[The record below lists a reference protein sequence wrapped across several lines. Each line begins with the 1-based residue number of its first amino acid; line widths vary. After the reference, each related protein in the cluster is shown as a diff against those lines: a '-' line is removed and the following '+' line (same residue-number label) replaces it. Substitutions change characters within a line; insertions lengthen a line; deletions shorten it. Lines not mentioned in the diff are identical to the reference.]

1 MGLKP
6 RLWGLAGV
14 PLLALALGGATSPLA
29 VGWVLLAMGLCV
41 VLFPMRREPCR
52 GFVIGAGAVWI
63 WGAAAFL
70 PMNWFSPEL
79 WRSGVEEALGHP
91 VSWTYSAQ
99 PWLTLEAW
107 LLLGA
112 GLAWAVWLYGQ
123 ALDEEERGWVLR
135 AYLVGVGVI
144 GVVGWAV
151 HLSGCRLPFWD
162 GAHPGPFPNRNQSAN
177 VLALAAVAGFSFGL
191 RQLFHRRK
199 SGWIWL
205 GLSLGFLV
213 SLFFVGSRAGLVL
226 FFAGAGAWLAWEMV
240 ESGKKSRMALGL
252 AAVMV
257 LLSMALLVGGESVER
272 MLHSIDQR
280 AGWSGDTR
288 LVLQRDALDMA
299 ADQPVFGVGLGN
311 FDGVFGMYRDR
322 YRSTNRPIHPES
334 DWVWWLCETGVP
346 GFLLLAGWLGWMF
359 WRAWPRMSDKDRRLR
374 RAAWIVLGVFVLH
387 GGVDVPGHRL
397 GSVLAALFFLPLALP
412 LVAVP
417 EGAGV
422 RSVWGWRAWGTA
434 WGLAII
440 LLGGVLAGAAWGTL
454 DWPGR
459 AKVERLWQQAVASD
473 SAEKPGEALE
483 ASLAASRL
491 APLDWRPYLMQGCAR
506 LGLNLD
512 WKKAERSFWMV
523 RMLEPDSPYVP
534 LEIGSYWLGKDPGR
548 VLSNWKVALQ
558 RRTFQRPGFF
568 QEMAGLAQKD
578 PVTLAQ
584 LPRLAADHPELALFA
599 LDLAPDGD
607 FERALQKI
615 VQRPPAEYELGE
627 TDLGPFFR
635 TWRKRRGDEE
645 FIREIGRLPQWLEAG
660 WWTAAEV
667 HAERK
672 QWHEVFRLVDRYL
685 AAPAQPKLE
694 DEESRAREALRKQP
708 EDLPAGVFLFQKAM
722 ADGNLPAAR
731 KRLDVLLALPDPPR
745 YLFYWDVQL
754 CRKEGR
760 EPEAWA
766 ALQRLRY
773 SKMN

>member
-1 MGLKP
+1 MIGTP

-14 PLLALALGGATSPLA
+14 PLLAIALGGATSSLA
-29 VGWVLLAMGLCV
+29 SGWVVLVMGLCV

-52 GFVIGAGAVWI
+52 WVVMGAGAVWV
-63 WGAAAFL
+63 WCAVAFL

-79 WRSGVEEALGHP
+79 WRVGVEEALGHP
-91 VSWTYSAQ
+91 VSATYSAQ
-99 PWLTLEAW
+99 PWMTLEAW
-107 LLLGA
+107 LFLGA

-135 AYLVGVGVI
+135 AYLLGIGVM
-144 GVVGWAV
+144 GVVGWAA
-151 HLSGCRLPFWD
+151 HLSGYRLPFWE
-162 GAHPGPFPNRNQSAN
+162 GSHPGPFPNRNLSAN

-191 RQLFHRRK
+191 RQLFHRHK

-205 GLSLGFLV
+205 VLSLGFLV
-213 SLFFVGSRAGLVL
+213 SLFFLGSRAGLIL
-226 FFAGAGAWLAWEMV
+226 FFAGSGAWLAWEMV

-280 AGWSGDTR
+280 DGWSGDTR
-288 LVLQRDALDMA
+288 LVLQRDALDMT
-299 ADQPVFGVGLGN
+299 ADQPEFGVGLGN

-322 YRSTNRPIHPES
+322 YRNTNRPIHPES

-346 GFLLLAGWLGWMF
+346 GFLLMAGWIGWLL
-359 WRAWPRMSDKDRRLR
+359 WRAWPGMSEKDRRLR

-387 GGVDVPGHRL
+387 GLVDVPGHRL

-412 LVAVP
+412 VVGTVADGP
-417 EGAGV
+417 LPG
-422 RSVWGWRAWGTA
+422 WKWRAWGGGV
-434 WGLAII
+434 GLVII
-440 LLGGVLAGAAWGTL
+440 LLGGVLSGAAWGYL

-473 SAEKPGEALE
+473 TAEKQGEALE

-523 RMLEPDSPYVP
+523 RMLERDSPYVP
-534 LEIGSYWLGKDPGR
+534 LEIGTYWLGKDPER

-558 RRTFQRPGFF
+558 RRSFQRPGLY
-568 QEMAGLAQKD
+568 QEMAGLAEND
-578 PVTLAQ
+578 PATLAL
-584 LPRLAADHPELALFA
+584 LPRLAVNHPELALFA
-599 LDLAPDGD
+599 LEHASDDQFGQ
-607 FERALQKI
+607 ALQN
-615 VQRPPAEYELGE
+615 VLQRPPVEYGLGE

-635 TWRKRRGDEE
+635 TWRKRRGDEA

-672 QWHEVFRLVDRYL
+672 HWHEVFHLMDRYL
-685 AAPAQPKLE
+685 KVPALPQLE
-694 DEESRAREALRKQP
+694 DDESRAREALRKQP
-708 EDLPAGVFLFQKAM
+708 EDLPAGIFLFQKAM

-731 KRLDVLLALPDPPR
+731 KRLDVLLALPEPPR
-745 YLFYWDVQL
+745 YLFFWDVQL

-760 EPEAWA
+760 EAEAWV
-766 ALQRLRY
+766 ALQRFRF
-773 SKMN
+773 SK